1 MHELPISENI
11 LKIALQHA
19 NTVNA
24 KNITDIYLVIGQ
36 LSSFID
42 ESIEFYWKIISEKT
56 IAEGAE
62 LHFERIA
69 AKFRCRDCNK
79 SFSLNESEYICP
91 HCDSL
96 RIEIMQGREFYLHS
110 IKVEN

>member
-19 NTVNA
+19 NKVNA

-42 ESIEFYWKIISEKT
+42 ESIEFYWKIISENT

-69 AKFRCRDCNK
+69 AKFRCRDCSK
-79 SFSLNESEYICP
+79 SFSLNETEYICP

-96 RIEIMQGREFYLHS
+96 SIEIMQGREFYLDS